1 MRYLGIKSRLQKR
14 KEKRSYEEL
23 NRLQDLLFESGV
35 LTTEV
40 KKEQAMNISS
50 VAACVN
56 LISDTIASLPV
67 YLYKEENGRVTKV
80 EGDPRVALLNDD
92 TGDTLDSFQ
101 WKKALIED
109 YLLNGAG
116 YSYINRERN
125 AIKSLH
131 YVDYKNV
138 SVQMNTDPIFKDY
151 DISVNGQ
158 TYRDFEFLKITKNT
172 HDGVTGKGI
181 IAEHNRILSVA
192 YNTLVFQD
200 FLIKTGGNK
209 RGFLKS
215 KTKLSKLAIDELKA
229 SWSNLHNNNTET
241 EKLVFLN
248 DGVEFQESNA
258 TAVEMQ
264 LNETNQANSLE
275 ILKLFLVPPNILN
288 GTANEEQQNNW
299 RKVCIAPKLATLQTA
314 FNKDLLLPSQKGS
327 FYWAFDTDELYTTD
341 IEKRFRAHEIG
352 IKNGFLQI
360 DEVRY
365 KEDYEPLD
373 LPFLKFGLQDVLYN
387 PKTKEIYTPNTDKTA
402 KMGEDNKTLEG
413 GDNDANRDPGK
424 PGTT

>member
-1 MRYLGIKSRLQKR
+1 MGIKSRLQKR

>member
-1 MRYLGIKSRLQKR
+1 LGIKSRLQKR